1 MSRFPPFLPPNPGAG
16 RILGPR
22 IGPLTWADMMQNR
35 LMVEQIR
42 EFVEEEK
49 MYDLDI
55 ESKDLRA
62 IKAHLLD
69 RKSFFY
75 ISIRGWGRG
84 RVCVARPKK
93 DHEAQRGPQW
103 K

>member
-35 LMVEQIR
+35 LIVEGIR
-42 EFVEEEK
+42 EFVEKEK

-55 ESKDLRA
+55 ESKDIRA
-62 IKAHLLD
+62 IKALLLD
-69 RKSFFY
+69 RKSFFT
-75 ISIRGWGRG
+75 
-84 RVCVARPKK
+84 
-93 DHEAQRGPQW
+93 
-103 K
+103 